1 MGSYCSRKSGKSPA
15 GAVALDDALVA
26 VALADAGHV
35 HKVAGGEGEGV
46 VVEVLVV
53 EVADVPVHG
62 FAVLLEVV
70 LVQRHVRLERAADHG
85 V

>member
-1 MGSYCSRKSGKSPA
+1 MSASSPGRIGEVQRRVPRA
-15 GAVALDDALVA
+15 TERRGVVL
-26 VALADAGHV
+26 LAEVGE
-35 HKVAGGEGEGV
+35 VAGGEGEGV